1 MQQFTKLDKQL
12 ENFSSKLNLLQ
23 SNIVSIQSTLLSSDD
38 LIKKTRKIRD
48 DSVISHKKLLTS
60 LNAHQQTIER
70 QISEIRIAMGHGVE
84 GERRNPLSDE
94 DIQLIYQAS
103 VDGFTNE
110 DFNKLVGGVTNHV
123 LVVFDS
129 EGNVFGGYSSKK
141 VPIIDPDD
149 LEDVPARGIY
159 DDEEHIMFL
168 LRRKGVTDVKKFT
181 RKSEGYSFW
190 AFGSVKNIVSIG
202 GAFVLVN
209 DCNRNFDSTISG
221 NFKRE
226 YGEELFLEKKNFM
239 VRDVVLI
246 QFQ

>member
-1 MQQFTKLDKQL
+1 
-12 ENFSSKLNLLQ
+12 
-23 SNIVSIQSTLLSSDD
+23 
-38 LIKKTRKIRD
+38 
-48 DSVISHKKLLTS
+48 
-60 LNAHQQTIER
+60 
-70 QISEIRIAMGHGVE
+70 MGHGVE

-94 DIQLIYQAS
+94 DIQRIEILTGKSSGEVIYQAS

-159 DDEEHIMFL
+159 DDEEHII
-168 LRRKGVTDVKKFT
+168 
-181 RKSEGYSFW
+181 EGYSFW